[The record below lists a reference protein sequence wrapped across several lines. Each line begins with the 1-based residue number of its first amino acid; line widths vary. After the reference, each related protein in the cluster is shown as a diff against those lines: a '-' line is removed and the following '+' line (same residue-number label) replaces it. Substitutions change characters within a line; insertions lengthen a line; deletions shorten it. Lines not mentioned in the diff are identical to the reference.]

1 MIMVMMIMI
10 MIVIVIMMIIM
21 LLIFN
26 RVKTSKSSNDF
37 LAFISTE
44 TLPMS
49 VDEFEF
55 HYMVTYLMMIFPQL
69 KKNHSIQK
77 GGGQF
82 KYLPPVFAA
91 VISIR
96 CVKSE
101 C

>member
-10 MIVIVIMMIIM
+10 VIVIVIVIVIMMIIM

-49 VDEFEF
+49 MDEFEF
-55 HYMVTYLMMIFPQL
+55 HYMVTYLMMIFP
-69 KKNHSIQK
+69 
-77 GGGQF
+77 
-82 KYLPPVFAA
+82 
-91 VISIR
+91 
-96 CVKSE
+96 
-101 C
+101 